1 MPLFLLQCQWN
12 FTPFL
17 WLTSIIKIR
26 RDRKR
31 VTNPPHPP
39 HTRETRS
46 NSAEYIQYK
55 PLTKQ
60 LGKTDALLD
69 VKFIGLLHMAWPWAK
84 LPLPQSC
91 QANRPSNFAQIREII
106 KPLCRQAVTSIG
118 SVFLVRLRVVLFTTW
133 LEKPTPNESWPH
145 SCLTFINVS
154 TRLEL
159 KRNTNFEDKN
169 NFDCY
174 VLFVFLGFL

>member
-1 MPLFLLQCQWN
+1 MWHCWLEHINLCCGCEFFCTGRSYHCGVKWQTKVLSQARIADNVIMPLFLLQCQWN

-31 VTNPPHPP
+31 VTNPP

-106 KPLCRQAVTSIG
+106 KPLCRQAVTVHWL
-118 SVFLVRLRVVLFTTW
+118 SVFSS
-133 LEKPTPNESWPH
+133 LEGG
-145 SCLTFINVS
+145 FIH
-154 TRLEL
+154 
-159 KRNTNFEDKN
+159 
-169 NFDCY
+169 
-174 VLFVFLGFL
+174 